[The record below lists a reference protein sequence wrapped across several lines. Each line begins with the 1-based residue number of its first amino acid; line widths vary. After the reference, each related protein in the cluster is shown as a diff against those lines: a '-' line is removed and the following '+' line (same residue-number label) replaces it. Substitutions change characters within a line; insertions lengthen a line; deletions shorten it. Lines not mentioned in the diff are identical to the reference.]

1 MADREREADEF
12 CAALAPDDLGEE
24 EMRVLR
30 QSRGPDLKQTDVPL
44 SGGALAG
51 RGPGSATSAAGTS
64 IWPQFGLAPP

>member
-30 QSRGPDLKQTDVPL
+30 QIAR
-44 SGGALAG
+44 A
-51 RGPGSATSAAGTS
+51 
-64 IWPQFGLAPP
+64 